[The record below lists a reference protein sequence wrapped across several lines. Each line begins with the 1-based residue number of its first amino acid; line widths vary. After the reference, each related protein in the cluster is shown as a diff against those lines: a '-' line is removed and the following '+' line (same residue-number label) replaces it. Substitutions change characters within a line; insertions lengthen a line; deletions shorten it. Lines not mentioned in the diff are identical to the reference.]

1 MNWIKNNLGWVA
13 LLIWMLGTI
22 IEIVAEYFF
31 DKDLEPL
38 IFVTFFIFATLQFV
52 HELINKK
59 PKIKICEK

>member
-1 MNWIKNNLGWVA
+1 VNWIKNNLGWVA

-38 IFVTFFIFATLQFV
+38 LFVSFFIFATLQLV

-59 PKIKICEK
+59 TKNKNL

>member
-13 LLIWMLGTI
+13 LLIWMLDTK

-38 IFVTFFIFATLQFV
+38 LFVSFFIFATLQLV

-59 PKIKICEK
+59 TKNKNL